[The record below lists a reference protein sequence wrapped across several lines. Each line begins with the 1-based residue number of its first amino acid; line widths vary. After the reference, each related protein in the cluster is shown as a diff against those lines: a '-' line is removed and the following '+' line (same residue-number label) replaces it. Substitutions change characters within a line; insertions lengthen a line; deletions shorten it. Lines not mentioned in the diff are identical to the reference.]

1 MNTIGAV
8 IDVPSTR
15 REIAAK
21 PRRMTASVASC
32 QCTASELRRA
42 MAGTSL
48 NLAAAGYGR
57 SMSDRRS
64 SSQELDQEWIELL
77 NEIRILLPGVQVL
90 FAFLLTAP
98 FAAGFE
104 NVTRFQRDVYA
115 LALMGALAST
125 VCLVAPTTHHRIRWR
140 KRDKEFMLHVANRS
154 VIAGSAFL
162 ALSMSAAIFLV
173 GDYLFDR
180 WVATVATI
188 GVATAFAVFWFA
200 LPLTRR
206 MRDNDD

>member
-1 MNTIGAV
+1 
-8 IDVPSTR
+8 
-15 REIAAK
+15 
-21 PRRMTASVASC
+21 
-32 QCTASELRRA
+32 

-77 NEIRILLPGVQVL
+77 NEIRVLLPGVQVL

-104 NVTRFQRDVYA
+104 NVTELQRDVYA